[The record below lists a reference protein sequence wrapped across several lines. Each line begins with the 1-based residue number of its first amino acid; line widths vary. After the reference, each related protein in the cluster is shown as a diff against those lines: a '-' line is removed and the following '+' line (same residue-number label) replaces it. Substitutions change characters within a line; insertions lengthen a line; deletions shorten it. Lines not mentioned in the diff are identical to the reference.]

1 MGAVKVKENKRSVLL
16 AVLFLALVCYFVAV
30 LISNNAKA
38 KALENENAAAVS
50 VVDNAEVAVF
60 GQSLSHGTAADV
72 GAAAGSVSAD
82 QLNRAGGPLYFGR
95 SLVFSSVNSLI
106 LNRSS
111 RLFLGAAA
119 GEHGKDHYQCE

>member
-50 VVDNAEVAVF
+50 VEQSILAENQAIEDFDNNADEADKIEIIAREEYGYAYPDEQVYIDSAE
-60 GQSLSHGTAADV
+60 
-72 GAAAGSVSAD
+72 
-82 QLNRAGGPLYFGR
+82 
-95 SLVFSSVNSLI
+95 
-106 LNRSS
+106 
-111 RLFLGAAA
+111 
-119 GEHGKDHYQCE
+119 